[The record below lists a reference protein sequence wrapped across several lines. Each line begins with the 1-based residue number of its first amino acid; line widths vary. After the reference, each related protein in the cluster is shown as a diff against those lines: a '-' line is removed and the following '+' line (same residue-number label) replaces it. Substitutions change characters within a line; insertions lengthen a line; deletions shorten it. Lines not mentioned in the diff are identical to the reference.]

1 MIKKPFFKG
10 RGEYLFYRTTELFFY
25 VEDNEIKDPNDPF
38 ANFFLPIVKSVT
50 LCIEVLGKVRGNQP
64 ILQDYIRIRVD
75 DKSIGLS
82 DKIKEYYKYKFP
94 IADIEIIK
102 A

>member
-10 RGEYLFYRTTELFFY
+10 RDYILFYRATELFFY
-25 VEDNEIKDPNDPF
+25 VDLEFDSDITDTSIRFPT
-38 ANFFLPIVKSVT
+38 LKSIT

-64 ILQDYIRIRVD
+64 ILQDYIRIGVD
-75 DKSIGLS
+75 DKYLWLS
-82 DKIKEYYKYKFP
+82 DRIEEYYIQRFP
-94 IADIEIIK
+94 IADIEIVK